1 MPAWLSVVTR
11 STPSR
16 RHEGTYIGRRLHTKR
31 HRVRLDS
38 ITLRLIILEERRY
51 YLNVGTA
58 ALPYVFCERAKSGMR
73 IYDLIRY

>member
-11 STPSR
+11 AR
-16 RHEGTYIGRRLHTKR
+16 RRRDGTYIGRRLRTKR

-51 YLNVGTA
+51 YLNVRA
-58 ALPYVFCERAKSGMR
+58 APLPYVLRQSSKSRMR
-73 IYDLIRY
+73 IYDVVRH